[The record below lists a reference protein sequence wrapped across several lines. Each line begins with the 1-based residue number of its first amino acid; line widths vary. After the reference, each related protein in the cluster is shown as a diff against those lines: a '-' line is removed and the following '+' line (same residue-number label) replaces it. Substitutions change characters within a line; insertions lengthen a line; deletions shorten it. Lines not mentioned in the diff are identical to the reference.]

1 VPAAIARRLQF
12 AGHAC
17 KFFDDLF
24 SLWPLSQMA
33 LVGGNPL
40 PRLGER
46 LARIAYD
53 AVDTLLGARVPA
65 PLGAIEQA
73 LVAEGGPYAQH
84 PHYRSYWYDKHR
96 HSMVGLHLGLD
107 IARYQNAYFVIELN
121 IGAGMRAQRRAL
133 YPEALDPIISGAVG
147 LAAELGFERFVP
159 MAMNWPTSDLEEF
172 SRAGQAAGIEVAP
185 VRLPYWPG
193 QPAHSLRSL
202 PDPLEAKTFYWI
214 HSGVMT
220 PLIFYLHDKWSSSS
234 WLSALPEEGLVRAVP
249 TRDELTLFPNDAGP
263 GWPNLVVK
271 LNHSDRG
278 EQVVLARFTDLQQA
292 GKTLGAPSRGRA
304 IPRVFRRS
312 LLEAVRSRVF
322 GGDWALYQPFLPSEP
337 VEGRLQ
343 LIRLHLL
350 VSPLGDRYL
359 SAHSRLCHQPA
370 PPECPP
376 GIQPPRSPYM
386 GSYPTTAD
394 YARVDTQW
402 EQELVPVSQQLG
414 SLIRRALEKK
424 FILQ

>member
-1 VPAAIARRLQF
+1 
-12 AGHAC
+12 
-17 KFFDDLF
+17 
-24 SLWPLSQMA
+24 MA

-40 PRLGER
+40 PRLAER

-84 PHYRSYWYDKHR
+84 PHYRSYWYDKSR

-107 IARYQNAYFVIELN
+107 IARYQDVYHVIEIN

-159 MAMNWPTSDLEEF
+159 MAMNWPSSDLEEF
-172 SRAGQAAGIEVAP
+172 SRAGQAAGIEVVP

-193 QPAHSLRSL
+193 QPDRSLRSL
-202 PDPLEAKTFYWI
+202 PDPLQPKTFYWI

-220 PLIFYLHDKWSSSS
+220 PLIYYLHDKWSSSQ
-234 WLSALPEEGLVRAVP
+234 WLSALSGDGLVRAVP
-249 TRDELTLFPNDAGP
+249 TRDELTLFPFDAGP

-278 EQVVLARFTDLQQA
+278 EQVVLARFDDLQQA
-292 GKTLGAPSRGRA
+292 QTSLGAPARGRGL
-304 IPRVFRRS
+304 PRVFRRS
-312 LLEAVRSRVF
+312 PVERLRSRVF
-322 GGDWALYQPFLPSEP
+322 GGDWALYQPFVPSQP
-337 VEGRLQ
+337 KQGRLQ
-343 LIRLHLL
+343 LIRLHML
-350 VSPLGDRYL
+350 VSPLADRYL
-359 SAHSRLCHQPA
+359 SAHARLCHQSA

-376 GIQPPRSPYM
+376 GIQPPQSPYM

-394 YARVDTQW
+394 YARIDTQW
-402 EQELVPVSQQLG
+402 EQELVEVTRQLG
-414 SLIRRALEKK
+414 CVLRAAVENK
-424 FILQ
+424 FLVGPGPDPAGCPREPHNVEE